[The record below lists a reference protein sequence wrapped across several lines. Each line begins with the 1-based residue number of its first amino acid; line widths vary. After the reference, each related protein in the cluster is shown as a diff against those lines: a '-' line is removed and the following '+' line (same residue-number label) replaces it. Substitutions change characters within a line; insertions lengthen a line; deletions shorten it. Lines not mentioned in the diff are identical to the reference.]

1 MHMIVLGFTAISGTC
16 ARGPGSRAWRHC
28 ESDPLQ
34 SGVADLSLQSRRS
47 AVQQQSYGTSQ
58 MARAVL
64 PWPTLARLSF
74 PRLGSIAGLGPQDLE
89 SSSFSA
95 NRTWGPLFYRE
106 TALLAART
114 WCFGARTGV
123 RGGVRRGRAMG
134 AGDRAGWII
143 DQAHVS

>member
-1 MHMIVLGFTAISGTC
+1 MAD
-16 ARGPGSRAWRHC
+16 AGSA
-28 ESDPLQ
+28 L
-34 SGVADLSLQSRRS
+34 
-47 AVQQQSYGTSQ
+47 
-58 MARAVL
+58 L
-64 PWPTLARLSF
+64 PQARLDRWF
-74 PRLGSIAGLGPQDLE
+74 GTQDLE
-89 SSSFSA
+89 SSFSA

>member
-1 MHMIVLGFTAISGTC
+1 MSWSTANLALGSSTVYK
-16 ARGPGSRAWRHC
+16 